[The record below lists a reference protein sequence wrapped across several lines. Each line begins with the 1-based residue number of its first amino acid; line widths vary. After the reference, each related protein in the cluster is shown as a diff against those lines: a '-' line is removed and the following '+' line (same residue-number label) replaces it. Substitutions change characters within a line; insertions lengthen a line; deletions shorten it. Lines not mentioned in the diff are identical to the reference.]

1 MHTSLLSSKTL
12 THSIR
17 NALYPLVIALT
28 ILSITLVPRFAHAAP
43 TGQTCQPYNV
53 PVSLSPEQ
61 PLQFTIYG
69 ELCNPSSG
77 PSNTIELTIPGGTY
91 GLIYWDFPYQPQT
104 YSYVQAANAAG
115 YSVFNMDRIGTGLSS
130 HPDLSLFDVTM
141 QTNAF
146 VIHEIVQDLRNGSI
160 GNQSFAQIILVAHS
174 LGSADAWLEAGTYH
188 DVDGVVIT
196 GLVHHL
202 NATNLAAV
210 LASFYPI
217 AFDPRFDNS
226 HYGAGYLTTQP
237 DTRGKDFYYLPNV
250 DPNVLAID
258 EATKE
263 TATDGETSTFPTTFA
278 SNIAAQVLVPVFVV
292 VGQQDALVCGLDA
305 TDCSSA
311 SSVLQAEA
319 PYYSPQAQL
328 QAAVIPGSGH
338 DLNLHTTAPLFFAT
352 VNAWLYQHFTP
363 W

>member
-1 MHTSLLSSKTL
+1 MHISILSSKSVTRSRRILIYSLVITL
-12 THSIR
+12 T
-17 NALYPLVIALT
+17 L
-28 ILSITLVPRFAHAAP
+28 LSTLLIPRMAHAAP
-43 TGQTCQPYNV
+43 ADETCQSYNV
-53 PVSLSPEQ
+53 PVSLSIGQ

-77 PSNTIELTIPGGTY
+77 PGHTIELTIPGGTY
-91 GLIYWDFPYQPQT
+91 GHIYWNFPYQPQT

-160 GNQSFAQIILVAHS
+160 SNQSFSQVVLVAHS
-174 LGSADAWLEAGTYH
+174 LGSVDAWLEAGTFH
-188 DVDGVVIT
+188 DVDGVIIT
-196 GLVHHL
+196 GLVHNL
-202 NATNLAAV
+202 NASNLAGV
-210 LASFYPI
+210 LASFYPT
-217 AFDPRFDNS
+217 ALDPRFARDD
-226 HYGAGYLTTQP
+226 YGVGYLTTQP
-237 DTRGKDFYYLPNV
+237 GTRGKDFYYLPNV
-250 DPNVLAID
+250 DPNILSID

-263 TATDGETSTFPTTFA
+263 TATDGETATFPLAFA
-278 SNIAAQVLVPVFVV
+278 SNISSQILVPVLVV
-292 VGQQDALVCGLDA
+292 VGQQDDLVCGLGA
-305 TDCSSA
+305 TNCSSA
-311 SSVLQAEA
+311 TSVLQAEA

-328 QAAVIPGSGH
+328 QVAVIPGSGH

-363 W
+363 